1 MFITSLLSGAIQCG
15 TSVLYG
21 IYGETVTERVGVIN
35 LGTEGCMVVGA
46 LAAYV
51 CTYHTKSPL
60 LGILMAAIG
69 GGVLALLHAILVIGR
84 KANQLA
90 TGLTI
95 MFLGLG
101 LTSFLGQQYVSVSID
116 GLSMIPIPVLSGI
129 PVIGTALFNQ
139 DILVYVS
146 YILCPLLCYL
156 LFKTRLG
163 LLLRATG
170 EDEEVVFAY
179 GANPKLLRYIGV
191 VLGGMISAIG
201 GAQLAIAYT
210 YTWIENMTNGRGI
223 IAVALVVLAGYHP
236 KKAMI
241 GAYIFGGAQALQLLL
256 QAQGVHISTFI
267 LQMFPY
273 LFTICALFFASRKK
287 VQAMPAELKKIIES
301 SANS

>member
-1 MFITSLLSGAIQCG
+1 M
-15 TSVLYG
+15 
-21 IYGETVTERVGVIN
+21 
-35 LGTEGCMVVGA
+35 
-46 LAAYV
+46 

-116 GLSMIPIPVLSGI
+116 GLSVIPIPVLSGI

-210 YTWIENMTNGRGI
+210 HTWIENMTNGRGI
-223 IAVALVVLAGYHP
+223 ICGSSCRTCRISSEESDDRCLHFRWRTGVAAFTAGTGRSYFHIHPADVSVSVHNLRIVLCIPQEGSGNACRIKEDY
-236 KKAMI
+236 
-241 GAYIFGGAQALQLLL
+241 
-256 QAQGVHISTFI
+256 
-267 LQMFPY
+267 
-273 LFTICALFFASRKK
+273 
-287 VQAMPAELKKIIES
+287 
-301 SANS
+301 

>member
-210 YTWIENMTNGRGI
+210 HTWIEKRSWHYRGSSCRACRISSEESDDRCLHFRWRTGVAAFTAGTGRSYFNI
-223 IAVALVVLAGYHP
+223 HPADVSVSVHNLRIVLCIPQEGSGNACRIKEDY
-236 KKAMI
+236 
-241 GAYIFGGAQALQLLL
+241 
-256 QAQGVHISTFI
+256 
-267 LQMFPY
+267 
-273 LFTICALFFASRKK
+273 
-287 VQAMPAELKKIIES
+287 
-301 SANS
+301 

>member
-170 EDEEVVFAY
+170 E
-179 GANPKLLRYIGV
+179 
-191 VLGGMISAIG
+191 
-201 GAQLAIAYT
+201 
-210 YTWIENMTNGRGI
+210 
-223 IAVALVVLAGYHP
+223 AV
-236 KKAMI
+236 
-241 GAYIFGGAQALQLLL
+241 
-256 QAQGVHISTFI
+256 
-267 LQMFPY
+267 
-273 LFTICALFFASRKK
+273 
-287 VQAMPAELKKIIES
+287 
-301 SANS
+301 